1 MENQGSPDVSG
12 SASRFVGCPKCK
24 TPLPTIAAV
33 KADFDFCPGC
43 GAAIL
48 AISFPALARSL
59 ASGSVGQTIVAEGE
73 AGCFYHPQRRS
84 IVACSACGRFLC
96 ALCDVEL
103 DGQHLCPG
111 CIETGQRKGKLVQL
125 ENRRILYDNMALA
138 IAVIPLLIFM
148 VPATI
153 ATAPTAVVC
162 GILWWK
168 KQSSIVP
175 RTRIRLILAIVLGLL
190 QIAAWAVGLV
200 WLLGRA

>member
-1 MENQGSPDVSG
+1 MENQGSPDLSG
-12 SASRFVGCPKCK
+12 SSSRFVACPKCK
-24 TPLPTIAAV
+24 TPLPTAPSV
-33 KADFDFCPGC
+33 KAGFDVCSGC
-43 GAAIL
+43 GSAIQ
-48 AISFPALARSL
+48 AISFPALGRGL
-59 ASGSVGQTIVAEGE
+59 VPGNVGQAIVTEGE

-84 IVACSACGRFLC
+84 VVACSACGRFLC

-103 DGQHLCPG
+103 DGQHLCPA

-148 VPATI
+148 WPATI
-153 ATAPTAVVC
+153 ATAPAAVVC

-175 RTRIRLILAIVLGLL
+175 RTRIRLILAIVLGVL
-190 QIAAWAVGLV
+190 QIAGWAVGLV
-200 WLLGRA
+200 LLFRRA